1 MSLGTG
7 SLLSCIYIIIE
18 ITIWFEY
25 MDNNLFKFQISLFYQ
40 TLLDKY
46 DLVEGYLFRMLGLI
60 CFGFVLQ
67 LR

>member
-7 SLLSCIYIIIE
+7 SLRSCIYIIVD

-25 MDNNLFKFQISLFYQ
+25 TDNNLFEFQISLFYQ
-40 TLLDKY
+40 TLSDKY

>member
-7 SLLSCIYIIIE
+7 SLLSCIYIIVE

-25 MDNNLFKFQISLFYQ
+25 TDNNLFKFQILLFYQ
-40 TLLDKY
+40 TLSDKY

>member
-7 SLLSCIYIIIE
+7 SLLSCIYIIVE

-25 MDNNLFKFQISLFYQ
+25 TDNNLFKFQISLFYQ

-46 DLVEGYLFRMLGLI
+46 DLVKGYLFRMFGLI